1 VAQVLARH
9 GRRRPRRAG
18 AALATVARMA
28 QTTRPPFGGTIG
40 KTFDDSVPW
49 WPELPS
55 AQPGSPNIVVVL
67 LDDVGF
73 AQFGCYGSDIKT
85 PTFDA
90 LAAGGLRYSNFHT
103 TALCSPTRAA
113 LLTGRNHHSNGM
125 GRIANIT
132 SGFPGYNAEM
142 SHEDGMIS
150 EILVRNG
157 YSTFAVGKWHLT
169 PPHEQQMGASRG
181 RWPLGRGFERY
192 YGFLD
197 GETDQYYPDLV
208 YDNHQVDPPRS
219 PEEGYHLTE
228 DMADKAV
235 LFINDARAANPN
247 KPFFLWFAPGACH
260 SPHQAPKEFID
271 AYRGQ
276 FAKGWDAWREDVFA
290 RQLAAG
296 LMPAGTE
303 LSDRPHWIPA
313 WDSLSA
319 DERRLYARMM
329 EVFAGFLTHTDAQV
343 GRIVDHVKS
352 LGEFDNTI
360 FVIMSDNGASA
371 EGGPK
376 GSYNEVF
383 FFNFIP
389 ESLEENLKRIDL
401 LGTPDAHNHYPWGWA
416 WAGNTPFKRWKRET
430 HEGGVTDP
438 LIVHWP
444 KGIAARG
451 EVRHQYTHAVDLMPT
466 LLELLKI
473 APPSEIAGV
482 KQSPI
487 EGVSFAHTLSKGD
500 APTNHLTQYFEMFGS
515 RALYHDG
522 WKAVVFHP
530 MANLAYDGSDPNLPF
545 DKDAWELYHIEND
558 RSESRNVASL
568 YPEKLQELIALWWRE
583 AEEHQVLPLNN
594 QPGKFGDRRLRR
606 ERYEYKPG
614 IGALPRAVAPN
625 LHNRGFR
632 IVAEVNSP
640 GSVNGT
646 ICAHGSAS
654 AGYAVYVRNNR
665 LHYEHNFVGLHR
677 FVAAA
682 NVEVPAGQHRLV
694 VQFTMTGRF
703 KGNVELF
710 YDDLPVGAAEIPM
723 TVPFTYSVAGF
734 TVGYLRGHSV
744 IEEEHAPFSF
754 TKGALHRV
762 IVEPEGRTWRDP
774 AREDRAA
781 LGTQ

>member
-1 VAQVLARH
+1 
-9 GRRRPRRAG
+9 
-18 AALATVARMA
+18 MA
-28 QTTRPPFGGTIG
+28 PTSRKVFGGSIG
-40 KTFDDSVPW
+40 KTFEDSTPS
-49 WPELPS
+49 WPDLDV
-55 AQPGSPNIVVVL
+55 AAPGSPNIVVVL

-73 AQFGCYGSDIKT
+73 AQFGCYGSDIRT

-90 LAAGGLRYSNFHT
+90 LAAAGLRYSNFHT

-113 LLTGRNHHSNGM
+113 LLTGRNHHTVGM
-125 GRIANIT
+125 GRVAEIA

-142 SHEDGMIS
+142 SHNDGMIS

-169 PPHEQQMGASRG
+169 PAHEAQMGASRW
-181 RWPLGRGFERY
+181 RWPLGRGFERF
-192 YGFLD
+192 YGFLG
-197 GETDQYYPDLV
+197 GETDQYHPDLV
-208 YDNHQVDPPRS
+208 YDNHEVDPPKT
-219 PEEGYHLTE
+219 PDEGYHFTE
-228 DMADKAV
+228 DMADKAIT
-235 LFINDARAANPN
+235 FMNDARAAHQT

-260 SPHQAPKEFID
+260 APHQAPKPFID
-271 AYRGQ
+271 AYRDQ
-276 FAKGWDAWREDVFA
+276 FNQGWDTWREEVFA

-296 LMPAGTE
+296 VMPAGTT
-303 LSDRPHWIPA
+303 LSERPHWVPA

-319 DERRLYARMM
+319 DERRLYSRMM
-329 EVFAGFLTHTDAQV
+329 EVYAGFLTHTDAQV
-343 GRIVDHVKS
+343 GRLVEHVKS

-360 FVIMSDNGASA
+360 FIVMSDNGASA

-383 FFNFIP
+383 FFNFVP

-401 LGTPDAHNHYPWGWA
+401 LGTPKAHNHYPWGWA

-444 KGIAARG
+444 QGIKQG
-451 EVRHQYTHAVDLMPT
+451 GGVRHQYTHAVDLMPT
-466 LLELLKI
+466 LLDLLQI
-473 APPSEIAGV
+473 APPAEIAGIS
-482 KQSPI
+482 QSPI
-487 EGVSFAHTLSKGD
+487 EGVSFAHTLNQPDVATK
-500 APTNHLTQYFEMFGS
+500 HLTQYFEMMGS

-530 MANLAYDGSDPNLPF
+530 MMGFAYDGSDASLPF
-545 DKDAWELYHIEND
+545 DRDEWELYNIDND
-558 RSESRNVASL
+558 RAEIHNLAQTH
-568 YPEKLQELIALWWRE
+568 PEKLQEMIALWWRE
-583 AEEHQVLPLNN
+583 AEAHRVLPLNN
-594 QPGKFGDRRLRR
+594 QPGKFGDRRHRR
-606 ERYEYKPG
+606 ERYEYRPG
-614 IGALPRAVAPN
+614 IGSLPRAVAPN

-632 IVAEVNSP
+632 IIAEVNSP
-640 GSVNGT
+640 GEVSGA

-654 AGYAVYVRNNR
+654 AGYAVYVRDNR
-665 LHYEHNFVGLHR
+665 LHYVHNFLGLQR

-682 NVEVPAGQHRLV
+682 SVPIPRGAHRLV
-694 VQFTMTGRF
+694 VEFTMSARF

-723 TVPFTYSVAGF
+723 TVPFFYGTAGF

-744 IEEEHAPFSF
+744 IHEEHVPFAF
-754 TKGALHRV
+754 TDGALHRV
-762 IVEPEGRTWRDP
+762 IIEPESRTWRDP
-774 AREDRAA
+774 VLDPKNVDRAA

>member
-1 VAQVLARH
+1 
-9 GRRRPRRAG
+9 
-18 AALATVARMA
+18 MA
-28 QTTRPPFGGTIG
+28 QTTRPPFGGKIG
-40 KTFDDSVPW
+40 RTFDDSTPW
-49 WPELPS
+49 WPDLPS

-73 AQFGCYGSDIKT
+73 AQFGCYGSDIRT

-90 LAAGGLRYSNFHT
+90 LASGGLRYSNFHT

-169 PPHEQQMGASRG
+169 PPHEQQMGAPRG

-235 LFINDARAANPN
+235 LFINDARATNPN

-271 AYRGQ
+271 AYGGQ
-276 FAKGWDAWREDVFA
+276 FDKGWDAWREDVFA

-313 WDSLSA
+313 WDSLTS
-319 DERRLYARMM
+319 DECRLYSRMM

-401 LGTPDAHNHYPWGWA
+401 LGTP
-416 WAGNTPFKRWKRET
+416 
-430 HEGGVTDP
+430 
-438 LIVHWP
+438 
-444 KGIAARG
+444 
-451 EVRHQYTHAVDLMPT
+451 
-466 LLELLKI
+466 
-473 APPSEIAGV
+473 
-482 KQSPI
+482 
-487 EGVSFAHTLSKGD
+487 
-500 APTNHLTQYFEMFGS
+500 
-515 RALYHDG
+515 
-522 WKAVVFHP
+522 
-530 MANLAYDGSDPNLPF
+530 
-545 DKDAWELYHIEND
+545 
-558 RSESRNVASL
+558 
-568 YPEKLQELIALWWRE
+568 
-583 AEEHQVLPLNN
+583 
-594 QPGKFGDRRLRR
+594 
-606 ERYEYKPG
+606 
-614 IGALPRAVAPN
+614 
-625 LHNRGFR
+625 
-632 IVAEVNSP
+632 
-640 GSVNGT
+640 
-646 ICAHGSAS
+646 
-654 AGYAVYVRNNR
+654 
-665 LHYEHNFVGLHR
+665 
-677 FVAAA
+677 
-682 NVEVPAGQHRLV
+682 
-694 VQFTMTGRF
+694 
-703 KGNVELF
+703 
-710 YDDLPVGAAEIPM
+710 
-723 TVPFTYSVAGF
+723 
-734 TVGYLRGHSV
+734 
-744 IEEEHAPFSF
+744 
-754 TKGALHRV
+754 
-762 IVEPEGRTWRDP
+762 
-774 AREDRAA
+774 
-781 LGTQ
+781 

>member
-1 VAQVLARH
+1 
-9 GRRRPRRAG
+9 
-18 AALATVARMA
+18 MA
-28 QTTRPPFGGTIG
+28 PTSRKAFGGING
-40 KTFDDSVPW
+40 KTFEDSTPS
-49 WPELPS
+49 WPDLDV
-55 AQPGSPNIVVVL
+55 AAPGSPNIVVVL

-73 AQFGCYGSDIKT
+73 AQFGCYGSDIRT

-90 LAAGGLRYSNFHT
+90 LAAAGLRYSNFHT

-113 LLTGRNHHSNGM
+113 LLTGRNHHTVGM
-125 GRIANIT
+125 GRVAEIA

-142 SHEDGMIS
+142 SHNDGMIS

-169 PPHEQQMGASRG
+169 PAHEAQMGASRW
-181 RWPLGRGFERY
+181 RWPLGRGFERF
-192 YGFLD
+192 YGFLG
-197 GETDQYYPDLV
+197 GETDQYHPDLV
-208 YDNHQVDPPRS
+208 YDNHEVDPPKT
-219 PEEGYHLTE
+219 PDEGYHFTE
-228 DMADKAV
+228 DMADKAIT
-235 LFINDARAANPN
+235 FMNDARAAHQT

-260 SPHQAPKEFID
+260 APHQAPKPFID
-271 AYRGQ
+271 AYRDQ
-276 FAKGWDAWREDVFA
+276 FNQGWDTWREEVFA

-296 LMPAGTE
+296 VMPAGTT
-303 LSDRPHWIPA
+303 LSERPHWVPA

-319 DERRLYARMM
+319 DERRLYSRMM
-329 EVFAGFLTHTDAQV
+329 EVYAGFLTHTDAQV
-343 GRIVDHVKS
+343 GRLVEHVKS

-360 FVIMSDNGASA
+360 FVVMSDNGASA

-383 FFNFIP
+383 FFNFVP

-401 LGTPDAHNHYPWGWA
+401 LGTPKAHNHYPWGWA

-444 KGIAARG
+444 QGIKQG
-451 EVRHQYTHAVDLMPT
+451 GGVRHQYTHAVDLMPT
-466 LLELLKI
+466 LLDLLQI
-473 APPSEIAGV
+473 APPAEIAGV
-482 KQSPI
+482 SQSPI
-487 EGVSFAHTLSKGD
+487 EGVSFAHTLNQPDVATK
-500 APTNHLTQYFEMFGS
+500 HLTQYFEMMGS

-530 MANLAYDGSDPNLPF
+530 MMGFAYDGSDASLPF
-545 DKDAWELYHIEND
+545 DRDEWELYNIDND
-558 RSESRNVASL
+558 RAEIHNLAETH
-568 YPEKLQELIALWWRE
+568 PEKLQEMIALWWRE
-583 AEEHQVLPLNN
+583 AEAHRVLPLNN
-594 QPGKFGDRRLRR
+594 QPGKFGDRRHRR
-606 ERYEYKPG
+606 ERYEYRPG
-614 IGALPRAVAPN
+614 IGSLPRAVAPN

-632 IVAEVNSP
+632 IIAEVNSP
-640 GSVNGT
+640 GEVSGA

-654 AGYAVYVRNNR
+654 AGYAVYVRDNR
-665 LHYEHNFVGLHR
+665 LHYVHNFLGLQR

-682 NVEVPAGQHRLV
+682 SVPIPRGAHRLV
-694 VQFTMTGRF
+694 VEFTMTARF

-723 TVPFTYSVAGF
+723 TVPFFYGTAGF

-744 IEEEHAPFSF
+744 IHEEHVPFAF
-754 TKGALHRV
+754 TDGALHRV
-762 IVEPEGRTWRDP
+762 IIEPESRTWRDP
-774 AREDRAA
+774 VLDPKNADRAA

>member
-1 VAQVLARH
+1 
-9 GRRRPRRAG
+9 
-18 AALATVARMA
+18 M
-28 QTTRPPFGGTIG
+28 G
-40 KTFDDSVPW
+40 KTFQDSTPS
-49 WPELPS
+49 WPDLDV
-55 AQPGSPNIVVVL
+55 AAPGSPNIVVVL

-73 AQFGCYGSDIKT
+73 AQFGCYGSDIRT

-90 LAAGGLRYSNFHT
+90 LAAAGLRYSNFHT

-113 LLTGRNHHSNGM
+113 LLTGRNHHTVGM
-125 GRIANIT
+125 GRVAEIA

-142 SHEDGMIS
+142 SHNDGMIS

-169 PPHEQQMGASRG
+169 PAHEAQMGASRW
-181 RWPLGRGFERY
+181 RWPLGRGFERF
-192 YGFLD
+192 YGFLG
-197 GETDQYYPDLV
+197 GETDQYHPDLV
-208 YDNHQVDPPRS
+208 YDNHEVDPPKT
-219 PEEGYHLTE
+219 PDEGYHFTE
-228 DMADKAV
+228 DMADKAIT
-235 LFINDARAANPN
+235 FMNDARAAHQT

-260 SPHQAPKEFID
+260 APHQAPKPYID
-271 AYRGQ
+271 AYRDQ
-276 FAKGWDAWREDVFA
+276 FNKGWDTWREEVFA

-296 LMPAGTE
+296 VMPAGTT
-303 LSDRPHWIPA
+303 LSERPHWVPA

-319 DERRLYARMM
+319 DERRLYSRMM
-329 EVFAGFLTHTDAQV
+329 EVYAGFLTHTDAQV
-343 GRIVDHVKS
+343 GRLVEHVKS

-360 FVIMSDNGASA
+360 FVVMSDNGASA

-383 FFNFIP
+383 FFNFVP

-401 LGTPDAHNHYPWGWA
+401 LGTPKAHNHYPWGWA

-444 KGIAARG
+444 QGIKQG
-451 EVRHQYTHAVDLMPT
+451 GGVRHQYTHAVDLMPT
-466 LLELLKI
+466 LLDLLQI
-473 APPSEIAGV
+473 APPAEIAGV
-482 KQSPI
+482 PQSPI
-487 EGVSFAHTLSKGD
+487 EGVSFAHTLNQPEVATK
-500 APTNHLTQYFEMFGS
+500 HLTQYFEMMGS

-530 MANLAYDGSDPNLPF
+530 MMGFAYDGSDASLPF
-545 DKDAWELYHIEND
+545 DRDEWELYNIDND
-558 RSESRNVASL
+558 RAEIHNLAQTH
-568 YPEKLQELIALWWRE
+568 PEKLQEMIALWWRE
-583 AEEHQVLPLNN
+583 AEAHRVLPLNN
-594 QPGKFGDRRLRR
+594 QPGKFGDRRHRR
-606 ERYEYKPG
+606 ERYEYRPG
-614 IGALPRAVAPN
+614 IGSLPRAVAPN

-632 IVAEVNSP
+632 IIAEVNSP
-640 GSVNGT
+640 GEVSGA

-654 AGYAVYVRNNR
+654 AGYAVYVRDNR
-665 LHYEHNFVGLHR
+665 LHYVHNFLGLQR

-682 NVEVPAGQHRLV
+682 SVPIPRGAHRLV
-694 VQFTMTGRF
+694 VEFTMSARF

-723 TVPFTYSVAGF
+723 TVPFFYGTAGF

-744 IEEEHAPFSF
+744 IHEEHVPFAF
-754 TKGALHRV
+754 TDGALHRV
-762 IVEPEGRTWRDP
+762 IIEPESRTWRDP
-774 AREDRAA
+774 VLDPKNADRAA

>member
-1 VAQVLARH
+1 
-9 GRRRPRRAG
+9 
-18 AALATVARMA
+18 M
-28 QTTRPPFGGTIG
+28 
-40 KTFDDSVPW
+40 
-49 WPELPS
+49 
-55 AQPGSPNIVVVL
+55 VVL

-73 AQFGCYGSDIKT
+73 AQFGCYGSDIRT

-90 LAAGGLRYSNFHT
+90 LAAAGLRYSNFHT

-113 LLTGRNHHSNGM
+113 LLTGRNHHTVGM
-125 GRIANIT
+125 GRVAEIA

-142 SHEDGMIS
+142 SHNDGMIS

-169 PPHEQQMGASRG
+169 PAHEAQMGASRW
-181 RWPLGRGFERY
+181 RWPLGRGFERF
-192 YGFLD
+192 YGFLG
-197 GETDQYYPDLV
+197 GETDQYHPDLV
-208 YDNHQVDPPRS
+208 YDNHEVDPPKT
-219 PEEGYHLTE
+219 PDEGYHFTE
-228 DMADKAV
+228 DMADKAIT
-235 LFINDARAANPN
+235 FMNDARAAHQT

-260 SPHQAPKEFID
+260 APHQAPKPFID
-271 AYRGQ
+271 AYRDQ
-276 FAKGWDAWREDVFA
+276 FNQGWDTWREEVFA

-296 LMPAGTE
+296 VMPAGTT
-303 LSDRPHWIPA
+303 LSERPHWVPA

-319 DERRLYARMM
+319 DERRLYSRMM
-329 EVFAGFLTHTDAQV
+329 EVYAGFLTHTDAQV
-343 GRIVDHVKS
+343 GRLVEHVKS

-360 FVIMSDNGASA
+360 FVVMSDNGASA

-383 FFNFIP
+383 FFNFVP

-401 LGTPDAHNHYPWGWA
+401 LGTPKAHNHYPWGWA

-444 KGIAARG
+444 QGIKQG
-451 EVRHQYTHAVDLMPT
+451 GGVRHQYTHAVDLMPT
-466 LLELLKI
+466 LLDLLQI
-473 APPSEIAGV
+473 APPAEIAGV
-482 KQSPI
+482 SQSPI
-487 EGVSFAHTLSKGD
+487 EGESFAHTLNQPDVATK
-500 APTNHLTQYFEMFGS
+500 HLTQYFEMMGS

-530 MANLAYDGSDPNLPF
+530 MMGFAYDGSDASLPF
-545 DKDAWELYHIEND
+545 DRDEWELYNIDND
-558 RSESRNVASL
+558 RAEIHNLAQTH
-568 YPEKLQELIALWWRE
+568 PEKLQEMIALWWRE
-583 AEEHQVLPLNN
+583 AEAHRVLPLNN
-594 QPGKFGDRRLRR
+594 QPGKFGDRRHRR
-606 ERYEYKPG
+606 ERYEYRPG
-614 IGALPRAVAPN
+614 IGSLPRAVAPN

-632 IVAEVNSP
+632 IIAEVNSP
-640 GSVNGT
+640 GEVSGA

-654 AGYAVYVRNNR
+654 AGYAVYVRDNR
-665 LHYEHNFVGLHR
+665 LHYVHNFLGLQR

-682 NVEVPAGQHRLV
+682 SVPIPRGAHRLV
-694 VQFTMTGRF
+694 VEFTMSARF

-723 TVPFTYSVAGF
+723 TVPFFYGTAGF

-744 IEEEHAPFSF
+744 IHEEHVPFAF
-754 TKGALHRV
+754 TDGALHRV
-762 IVEPEGRTWRDP
+762 IIEPESRTWRDP
-774 AREDRAA
+774 VLDPKNADRAA

>member
-1 VAQVLARH
+1 
-9 GRRRPRRAG
+9 
-18 AALATVARMA
+18 MA

-208 YDNHQVDPPRS
+208 YDNHQVDPPRT

-313 WDSLSA
+313 WDSLTA

>member
-1 VAQVLARH
+1 
-9 GRRRPRRAG
+9 
-18 AALATVARMA
+18 M
-28 QTTRPPFGGTIG
+28 G
-40 KTFDDSVPW
+40 KTFQDSTPS
-49 WPELPS
+49 WPDLDV
-55 AQPGSPNIVVVL
+55 AAPGSPNIVVVL

-73 AQFGCYGSDIKT
+73 AQFGCYGSDIRT

-90 LAAGGLRYSNFHT
+90 LAAAGLRYSNFHT

-113 LLTGRNHHSNGM
+113 LLTGRNHHTVGM
-125 GRIANIT
+125 GRVAEIA

-142 SHEDGMIS
+142 SHNDGMIS

-169 PPHEQQMGASRG
+169 PAHEAQMGASRW
-181 RWPLGRGFERY
+181 RWPLGRGFERF
-192 YGFLD
+192 YGFLG
-197 GETDQYYPDLV
+197 GETDQYHPDLV
-208 YDNHQVDPPRS
+208 YDNHEVDPPKT
-219 PEEGYHLTE
+219 PDEGYHFTE
-228 DMADKAV
+228 DMADKAIT
-235 LFINDARAANPN
+235 FMNDARAAHQT

-260 SPHQAPKEFID
+260 APHQAPKPYID
-271 AYRGQ
+271 AYRDQ
-276 FAKGWDAWREDVFA
+276 FNQGWDTWREEVFA

-296 LMPAGTE
+296 VMPAGTT
-303 LSDRPHWIPA
+303 LSERPHWVPA

-319 DERRLYARMM
+319 DERRLYSRMM
-329 EVFAGFLTHTDAQV
+329 EVYAGFLTHTDAQV
-343 GRIVDHVKS
+343 GRLVEHVKS

-360 FVIMSDNGASA
+360 FVVMSDNGASA

-383 FFNFIP
+383 FFNFVP

-401 LGTPDAHNHYPWGWA
+401 LGTPKAHNHYPWGWA

-444 KGIAARG
+444 QGIKQG
-451 EVRHQYTHAVDLMPT
+451 GGVRHQYTHAVDLMPT
-466 LLELLKI
+466 LLDLLQI
-473 APPSEIAGV
+473 APPAEIAGV
-482 KQSPI
+482 SQSPI
-487 EGVSFAHTLSKGD
+487 EGVSFAHTLNQPDVATK
-500 APTNHLTQYFEMFGS
+500 HLTQYFEMMGS

-530 MANLAYDGSDPNLPF
+530 MMGFAYDGSDASLPF
-545 DKDAWELYHIEND
+545 DRDEWELYNIDND
-558 RSESRNVASL
+558 RAEIHNLAETH
-568 YPEKLQELIALWWRE
+568 PEKLQEMIALWWRE
-583 AEEHQVLPLNN
+583 AEAHRVLPLNN
-594 QPGKFGDRRLRR
+594 QPGKFGDRRHRR
-606 ERYEYKPG
+606 ERYEYRPG
-614 IGALPRAVAPN
+614 IGSLPRAVAPN

-632 IVAEVNSP
+632 IIAEVNSP
-640 GSVNGT
+640 GEVSGA

-654 AGYAVYVRNNR
+654 AGYAVYVRDNR
-665 LHYEHNFVGLHR
+665 LHYVHNFLGLQR

-682 NVEVPAGQHRLV
+682 SVPIPRGAHRLV
-694 VQFTMTGRF
+694 VEFTMTARF

-723 TVPFTYSVAGF
+723 TVPFFYGTAGF

-744 IEEEHAPFSF
+744 IHEEHVPFAF
-754 TKGALHRV
+754 TDGALHRV
-762 IVEPEGRTWRDP
+762 IIEPESRTWRDP
-774 AREDRAA
+774 VLDPKNADRAA

>member
-1 VAQVLARH
+1 
-9 GRRRPRRAG
+9 
-18 AALATVARMA
+18 M
-28 QTTRPPFGGTIG
+28 
-40 KTFDDSVPW
+40 
-49 WPELPS
+49 
-55 AQPGSPNIVVVL
+55 VVL

-73 AQFGCYGSDIKT
+73 AQFGCYGSDIRT

-90 LAAGGLRYSNFHT
+90 LAAAGLRYSNFHT

-113 LLTGRNHHSNGM
+113 LLTGRNHHTVGM
-125 GRIANIT
+125 GRVAEIA

-142 SHEDGMIS
+142 SHNDGMIS

-169 PPHEQQMGASRG
+169 PAHEAQMGASRW
-181 RWPLGRGFERY
+181 RWPLGRGFERF
-192 YGFLD
+192 YGFLG
-197 GETDQYYPDLV
+197 GETDQYHPDLV
-208 YDNHQVDPPRS
+208 YDNHEVDPPKT
-219 PEEGYHLTE
+219 PDEGYHFTE
-228 DMADKAV
+228 DMADKAIT
-235 LFINDARAANPN
+235 FMNDARAAHQT

-260 SPHQAPKEFID
+260 APHQAPKPFID
-271 AYRGQ
+271 AYRDQ
-276 FAKGWDAWREDVFA
+276 FNQGWDTWREEVFA

-296 LMPAGTE
+296 VMPAGTT
-303 LSDRPHWIPA
+303 LSERPHWVPA

-319 DERRLYARMM
+319 DERRLYSRMM
-329 EVFAGFLTHTDAQV
+329 EVYAGFLTHTDAQV
-343 GRIVDHVKS
+343 GRIVEHVKS

-360 FVIMSDNGASA
+360 FVVMSDNGASA

-383 FFNFIP
+383 FFNFVP

-401 LGTPDAHNHYPWGWA
+401 LGTPKAHNHYPWGWA

-444 KGIAARG
+444 QGIKQG
-451 EVRHQYTHAVDLMPT
+451 GGVRHQYTHAVDLMPT
-466 LLELLKI
+466 LLDLLQI
-473 APPSEIAGV
+473 APPAEIAGV
-482 KQSPI
+482 SQSPI
-487 EGVSFAHTLSKGD
+487 EGVSFAHTLNKPD
-500 APTNHLTQYFEMFGS
+500 VATKHLTQYFEMMGS

-530 MANLAYDGSDPNLPF
+530 MMGFAYDGSDASLPF
-545 DKDAWELYHIEND
+545 DRDEWELYNIDND
-558 RSESRNVASL
+558 RAEIHNLAQTH
-568 YPEKLQELIALWWRE
+568 PEKLQEMIALWWRE
-583 AEEHQVLPLNN
+583 AEAHRVLPLNN
-594 QPGKFGDRRLRR
+594 QPGKFGDRRHRR
-606 ERYEYKPG
+606 ERYEYRPG
-614 IGALPRAVAPN
+614 IGSLPRAVAPN

-632 IVAEVNSP
+632 IIAEVSSP
-640 GSVNGT
+640 GEVSGA

-654 AGYAVYVRNNR
+654 AGYAVYVRDNR
-665 LHYEHNFVGLHR
+665 LHYVHNFLGLQR

-682 NVEVPAGQHRLV
+682 SVPIPRGAHRLV
-694 VQFTMTGRF
+694 VEFTMTARF

-723 TVPFTYSVAGF
+723 TVPFFYGTAGF

-744 IEEEHAPFSF
+744 IHEEHVPFAF
-754 TKGALHRV
+754 TDGALHRV
-762 IVEPEGRTWRDP
+762 IIEPESRTWRDP
-774 AREDRAA
+774 VLDPKNADRAA

>member
-1 VAQVLARH
+1 
-9 GRRRPRRAG
+9 
-18 AALATVARMA
+18 MA

-313 WDSLSA
+313 WDSLTA

-594 QPGKFGDRRLRR
+594 QPGRFGDRRLRR

-632 IVAEVNSP
+632 IVAEVDSP
-640 GSVNGT
+640 GSVNGA

-703 KGNVELF
+703 KGNVELY

-744 IEEEHAPFSF
+744 IKEEHAPFSF
-754 TKGALHRV
+754 TKDALHRV

>member
-1 VAQVLARH
+1 
-9 GRRRPRRAG
+9 
-18 AALATVARMA
+18 MA

-208 YDNHQVDPPRS
+208 YDNHQVDPPRT

-235 LFINDARAANPN
+235 LFINDARAANPH

-313 WDSLSA
+313 WDSLTA

-466 LLELLKI
+466 LLDLLKI

-583 AEEHQVLPLNN
+583 AEEYQVLPLNN

-703 KGNVELF
+703 KGNVELY

>member
-1 VAQVLARH
+1 
-9 GRRRPRRAG
+9 
-18 AALATVARMA
+18 M
-28 QTTRPPFGGTIG
+28 
-40 KTFDDSVPW
+40 
-49 WPELPS
+49 
-55 AQPGSPNIVVVL
+55 VVL

-73 AQFGCYGSDIKT
+73 AQFGCYGSDIRT

-90 LAAGGLRYSNFHT
+90 LAAAGLRYSNFHT

-113 LLTGRNHHSNGM
+113 LLTGRNHHTVGM
-125 GRIANIT
+125 GRVAEIA

-142 SHEDGMIS
+142 SHNDGMIS

-169 PPHEQQMGASRG
+169 PAHEAQMGASRW
-181 RWPLGRGFERY
+181 RWPLGRGFERF
-192 YGFLD
+192 YGFLG
-197 GETDQYYPDLV
+197 GETDQYHPDLV
-208 YDNHQVDPPRS
+208 YDNHEVDPPKT
-219 PEEGYHLTE
+219 PDEGYHFTE
-228 DMADKAV
+228 DMADKAIT
-235 LFINDARAANPN
+235 FMNDARAAHQT

-260 SPHQAPKEFID
+260 APHQAPKPFID
-271 AYRGQ
+271 AYRDQ
-276 FAKGWDAWREDVFA
+276 FNQGWDTWREEVFA

-296 LMPAGTE
+296 VMPAGTT
-303 LSDRPHWIPA
+303 LSERPHWVPA

-319 DERRLYARMM
+319 DERRLYSRMM
-329 EVFAGFLTHTDAQV
+329 EVYAGFLTHTDAQV
-343 GRIVDHVKS
+343 GRLVEHVKS

-360 FVIMSDNGASA
+360 FIVMSDNGASA

-383 FFNFIP
+383 FFNFVP

-401 LGTPDAHNHYPWGWA
+401 LGTPKAHNHYPWGWA

-444 KGIAARG
+444 QGIKQG
-451 EVRHQYTHAVDLMPT
+451 GGVRHQYTHAVDLMPT
-466 LLELLKI
+466 LLDLLQI
-473 APPSEIAGV
+473 APPAEIAGIS
-482 KQSPI
+482 QSPI
-487 EGVSFAHTLSKGD
+487 EGVSFAHTLNQPDVATK
-500 APTNHLTQYFEMFGS
+500 HLTQYFEMMGS

-530 MANLAYDGSDPNLPF
+530 MMGFAYDGSDASLPF
-545 DKDAWELYHIEND
+545 DRDEWELYNIDND
-558 RSESRNVASL
+558 RAEIHNLAQTH
-568 YPEKLQELIALWWRE
+568 PEKLQEMIALWWRE
-583 AEEHQVLPLNN
+583 AEAHRVLPLNN
-594 QPGKFGDRRLRR
+594 QPGKFGDRRHRR
-606 ERYEYKPG
+606 ERYEYRPG
-614 IGALPRAVAPN
+614 IGSLPRAVAPN

-632 IVAEVNSP
+632 IIAEVNSP
-640 GSVNGT
+640 GEVSGA

-654 AGYAVYVRNNR
+654 AGYAVYVRDNR
-665 LHYEHNFVGLHR
+665 LHYVHNFLGLQR

-682 NVEVPAGQHRLV
+682 SVPIPRGAHRLV
-694 VQFTMTGRF
+694 VEFTMSARF

-723 TVPFTYSVAGF
+723 TVPFFYGTAGF

-744 IEEEHAPFSF
+744 IHEEHVPFAF
-754 TKGALHRV
+754 TDGSLHRV
-762 IVEPEGRTWRDP
+762 IIEPESRTWRDP
-774 AREDRAA
+774 VLDPKNADRAA

>member
-1 VAQVLARH
+1 
-9 GRRRPRRAG
+9 
-18 AALATVARMA
+18 MA
-28 QTTRPPFGGTIG
+28 PTSRKAFGGIIG
-40 KTFDDSVPW
+40 KTFEDSTPS
-49 WPELPS
+49 WPDLDV
-55 AQPGSPNIVVVL
+55 AAPGSPNIVVVL

-73 AQFGCYGSDIKT
+73 AQFGCYGSDIRT

-90 LAAGGLRYSNFHT
+90 LAAAGLRYSNFHT

-113 LLTGRNHHSNGM
+113 LLTGRNHHTVGM
-125 GRIANIT
+125 GRVAEIA

-142 SHEDGMIS
+142 SHNDGMIS

-169 PPHEQQMGASRG
+169 PAHEAQMGASRW
-181 RWPLGRGFERY
+181 RWPLGRGFERF
-192 YGFLD
+192 YGFLG
-197 GETDQYYPDLV
+197 GETDQYHPDLV
-208 YDNHQVDPPRS
+208 YDNHEVDPPKT
-219 PEEGYHLTE
+219 PDEGYHFTE
-228 DMADKAV
+228 DMADKAIT
-235 LFINDARAANPN
+235 FMNDARAAHQT

-260 SPHQAPKEFID
+260 APHQAPKPFID
-271 AYRGQ
+271 AYRDQ
-276 FAKGWDAWREDVFA
+276 FNQGWDTWREEVFA

-296 LMPAGTE
+296 VMPAGTT
-303 LSDRPHWIPA
+303 LSERPHWVPA

-319 DERRLYARMM
+319 DERRLYSRMM
-329 EVFAGFLTHTDAQV
+329 EVYAGFLTHTDAQV
-343 GRIVDHVKS
+343 GRLVEHVKS

-360 FVIMSDNGASA
+360 FVVMSDNGASA

-383 FFNFIP
+383 FFNFVP

-401 LGTPDAHNHYPWGWA
+401 LGTPKAHNHYPWGWA

-444 KGIAARG
+444 QGIKQG
-451 EVRHQYTHAVDLMPT
+451 GGVRHQYTHAVDLMPT
-466 LLELLKI
+466 LLDLLQI
-473 APPSEIAGV
+473 APPAEIAGV
-482 KQSPI
+482 SQSPI
-487 EGVSFAHTLSKGD
+487 EGVSFAHTLNQPDVATK
-500 APTNHLTQYFEMFGS
+500 HLTQYFEMMGS

-530 MANLAYDGSDPNLPF
+530 MMGFAYDGSDASLPF
-545 DKDAWELYHIEND
+545 DRDEWELYNIDND
-558 RSESRNVASL
+558 RAEIHNLAETH
-568 YPEKLQELIALWWRE
+568 PEKLQEMIALWWRE
-583 AEEHQVLPLNN
+583 AEAHRVLPLNN
-594 QPGKFGDRRLRR
+594 QPGKFGDRRHRR
-606 ERYEYKPG
+606 ERYEYRPG
-614 IGALPRAVAPN
+614 IGSLPRAVAPN

-632 IVAEVNSP
+632 IIAEVNSP
-640 GSVNGT
+640 GEVSGA

-654 AGYAVYVRNNR
+654 AGYAVYVRDNR
-665 LHYEHNFVGLHR
+665 LHYVHNFLGLQR

-682 NVEVPAGQHRLV
+682 SVPIPRGAHRLV
-694 VQFTMTGRF
+694 VEFTMTARF

-723 TVPFTYSVAGF
+723 TVPFFYGTAGF

-744 IEEEHAPFSF
+744 IHEEHVPFAF
-754 TKGALHRV
+754 TDGALHRV
-762 IVEPEGRTWRDP
+762 IIEPESRTWRDP
-774 AREDRAA
+774 VLDPKNADRAA